1 MLKSKRDGF
10 SLIEVMVALVILV
23 IGLIGIFNLH
33 IVAKRSSFESFQ
45 QTQAAYLANDMLNRM
60 KSNRTELAN
69 YAGTYGALAAGET
82 VPTSCDQSGA
92 NCNSSNMRVWD
103 LYQWRWTFSGGA
115 EVDNG
120 KNVGGLD
127 TTTACIVVNDRNVNI
142 VIAWRGIREMAGKV
156 SSSSNCGSALNNRRR
171 LFELVSVI
179 ERN

>member
-1 MLKSKRDGF
+1 MLKSKRGGF

-45 QTQAAYLANDMLNRM
+45 QTQAAYLANDILNRM

-69 YAGTYGALAAGET
+69 YAGTYGSLAAGET

-127 TTTACIVVNDRNVNI
+127 TTTACIVVNDRNVDI
-142 VIAWRGIREMAGKV
+142 VVAWRGIREMAGKV
-156 SSSSNCGSALNNRRR
+156 SSNSNCGSALGNRRR
-171 LFELVSVI
+171 LFELASVI

>member
-1 MLKSKRDGF
+1 MFKCKRAGF

-45 QTQAAYLANDMLNRM
+45 QTQAAYLANDILSRMKLNR
-60 KSNRTELAN
+60 AQFAD
-69 YAGTYGALAAGET
+69 YAGTYPELADSET
-82 VPTSCDQSGA
+82 APTSCDLSGA
-92 NCNSSNMRVWD
+92 ACDDAAMRAWD

-120 KNVGGLD
+120 KSVGGLD
-127 TTTACIVVNDRNVNI
+127 GTIACIVVNGQDVNVA
-142 VIAWRGIREMAGKV
+142 IAWRGIREMTGKV
-156 SSSSNCGSALNNRRR
+156 TSNSNCGESLGNRRR
-171 LFELVSVI
+171 LFQLDSVI